1 MNITIISSTES
12 PDLGSTK
19 YFGIV
24 LNKALTI
31 IRMLHW
37 YVDDHNIHEI
47 LGSLYEDLNDLFDKF
62 QEELIGTSFSENIPL
77 PGFSPFCLDIENID
91 QFKEDIGSVL
101 EVYNQTAIKI
111 IAMIS
116 SQEIGNYIASV
127 QSGLNNTREEIIS
140 RFNKTSYLLRG
151 YNKNINS

>member
-1 MNITIISSTES
+1 MNITIISTQET

-37 YVDDHNIHEI
+37 YVEDHNIHEI
-47 LGSLYEDLNDLFDKF
+47 LGSLYQDLNDLFDKF
-62 QEELIGTSFSENIPL
+62 QEEIIGTSFSENIPL
-77 PGFSPFCLDIENID
+77 PGFSPQCLDIENLD
-91 QFKEDIGSVL
+91 MFKEDISSVIDA
-101 EVYNQTAIKI
+101 YNQTAIKI
-111 IAMIS
+111 IALLS

-140 RFNKTSYLLRG
+140 RFNKTNYLLRG
-151 YNKNINS
+151 FNKNINS